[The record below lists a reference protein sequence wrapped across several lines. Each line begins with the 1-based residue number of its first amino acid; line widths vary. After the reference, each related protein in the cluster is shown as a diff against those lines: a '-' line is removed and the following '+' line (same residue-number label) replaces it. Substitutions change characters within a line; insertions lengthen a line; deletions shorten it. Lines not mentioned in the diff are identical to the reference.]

1 MESGGRDTGKVR
13 AQWELGRGAAIGGAR
28 NSQESGQHRGRKA
41 NPERSWVPVSRRSA
55 MSG

>member
-13 AQWELGRGAAIGGAR
+13 AQWELGRGAAIAGAR